1 MAFVIGDSCIG
12 CGSCAGS
19 CPVGAI
25 SDNGGV
31 FVLYRKTMMSSD
43 ESVFLYIFLFLLLN
57 IGIQFIISLT
67 HGSFIFFS

>member
-12 CGSCAGS
+12 CGSCAGP

-31 FVLYRKTMMSSD
+31 FVIDGS
-43 ESVFLYIFLFLLLN
+43 
-57 IGIQFIISLT
+57 QCISCGACA
-67 HGSFIFFS
+67 GSCPVGTISEE